1 MSVRIVKYGIAI
13 MLLGFVALLSSCAS
27 SNVREAQKVVA
38 QADSLWHEGKMY
50 GVDMGDSATLAQ
62 AYETLNSFVHCTS
75 SLCTSFAHACYH
87 YGKLLRAK
95 ENPVSAM
102 QDNLLKNSHID
113 FVTHY

>member
-62 AYETLNSFVHCTS
+62 AYETLKEHSAF
-75 SLCTSFAHACYH
+75 SLQFSDSYAHACYH